1 MNVAVL
7 ALLIPIVAIVCGT
20 IVKLTRSRD
29 GAGELP
35 GELNQRLEALESE
48 VGALRQ
54 ELGETQERLDFAER
68 LLAQDKG
75 VNRRGPEHQA
85 YAFRTRWPHRVV
97 RAGPRGL

>member
-20 IVKLTRSRD
+20 IVKLTSSR
-29 GAGELP
+29 GGTVELP
-35 GELNQRLEALESE
+35 GELSHRLETLESE

-54 ELGETQERLDFAER
+54 ELGETQERLDFTER

-75 VNRRGPEHQA
+75 VNRLGPEH
-85 YAFRTRWPHRVV
+85 
-97 RAGPRGL
+97 RA